1 MYDSKKV
8 QEGVLLGAIYG
19 LLLFVTVMVPG
30 MELVTLFLLP
40 IPFVIYASHHGY
52 KASLIL
58 GGFVIPLAL
67 LLIFVISLPLT
78 ILSVLG
84 GTMIGEAIYKKRN
97 AYETWAFGTVGV
109 TIGLLALFLMIQ
121 LVAQINIVDQYQVMV
136 QESIATTESMVASL
150 GIELSSEDIALIK
163 EEMLKITT
171 LLPSILVICA
181 LGIAF
186 VAQWVSYKVLNLRED
201 RKLKFPPFKF
211 FLLPKSV
218 VWIYFFAILFAW
230 FELDPTSSLAAGVI
244 NVTNLVGL
252 LLTLQGLSFVLFYSY
267 KKKLNIAIPILII
280 LVSVI
285 ILPAGLYMLRILG
298 IIDIGFGLRERF
310 ENKK

>member
-8 QEGVLLGAIYG
+8 QEGVLLSTIYG
-19 LLLFVTVMVPG
+19 LLLLVTILVPAI
-30 MELVTLFLLP
+30 ELVTVFLLP

-58 GGFVIPLAL
+58 GGFVTVLAL
-67 LLIFVISLPLT
+67 LLIFVISFPLT
-78 ILSVLG
+78 IMSVLG

-109 TIGLLALFLMIQ
+109 TIGLLVLFLMIQ
-121 LVAQINIVDQYQVMV
+121 LVLQINIVDEYQGMV
-136 QESIATTESMVASL
+136 QESITSTESLVTSL
-150 GIELSSEDIALIK
+150 GIELSSDEIALIK

-186 VAQWVSYKVLNLRED
+186 VTQWVSYKILNWREN
-201 RKLKFPPFKF
+201 RKLRFPPFKF
-211 FLLPKSV
+211 FLLPKTV
-218 VWIYFFAILFAW
+218 VWIYFFAILFTW
-230 FELDPTSSLAAGVI
+230 FELDPTSSLAVSVV

-267 KKKLNIAIPILII
+267 KKKLASAIPILII
-280 LVSVI
+280 VGSII